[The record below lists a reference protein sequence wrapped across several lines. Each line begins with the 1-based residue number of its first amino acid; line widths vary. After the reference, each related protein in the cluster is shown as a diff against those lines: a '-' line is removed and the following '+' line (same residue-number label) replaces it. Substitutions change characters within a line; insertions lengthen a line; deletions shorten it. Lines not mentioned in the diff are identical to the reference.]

1 MKSLKNYRF
10 QIILLSSIILGAI
23 IGLTMEEKA
32 QVLKPLGDIFLN
44 LLFTIVVPLI
54 FFSIA
59 SSIANMDGTKRLG
72 KIMSRMVG
80 VFFFTGAVSAV
91 YMLVVVKL
99 FDPTKGINIKMEKP
113 ESSEEYNI
121 WDQIVQTVTV
131 PDFVDLFSR
140 QHMLALI
147 VIAVM
152 VGFAVQS
159 LGEKGTIM
167 KDFLSTGSDVMMK
180 MISYIM
186 ILAPIGLGSYFAVLI
201 STYGPMLLGSYL
213 KAGAVYYLAAIVY
226 FIIGFSLYAF
236 LAGKKTGIKVLWKNM
251 LTPSLTALGTC
262 SSAAAIPTNLEA
274 TEKMGVTKD
283 IRDTVI
289 PLGAALHKDGSV
301 MGGVLKMVFILAIF
315 DKDIWNIGT
324 ILAIYFTA
332 LAVGI
337 AMGAIVGGGMIGEM
351 LILSMFGLPPEALPI
366 IAVISTLIDPP
377 ATLLNA
383 TGDNV
388 ASMLVNRLVE
398 GKDWLKKKVNI
409 N

>member
-1 MKSLKNYRF
+1 MYEITKMGNKTIDNLKKD
-10 QIILLSSIILGAI
+10 L
-23 IGLTMEEKA
+23 EE
-32 QVLKPLGDIFLN
+32 
-44 LLFTIVVPLI
+44 
-54 FFSIA
+54 
-59 SSIANMDGTKRLG
+59 R
-72 KIMSRMVG
+72 KISM
-80 VFFFTGAVSAV
+80 
-91 YMLVVVKL
+91 
-99 FDPTKGINIKMEKP
+99 
-113 ESSEEYNI
+113 
-121 WDQIVQTVTV
+121 
-131 PDFVDLFSR
+131 LFST
-140 QHMLALI
+140 LALSTI
-147 VIAVM
+147 PNHYNFLKIIDNYKLDGKTKEKLSYESLYFHIRKVISSKVILEE
-152 VGFAVQS
+152 VKGVTKDSSS
-159 LGEKGTIM
+159 LITKKLREE
-167 KDFLSTGSDVMMK
+167 LER
-180 MISYIM
+180 
-186 ILAPIGLGSYFAVLI
+186 
-201 STYGPMLLGSYL
+201 
-213 KAGAVYYLAAIVY
+213 
-226 FIIGFSLYAF
+226 FSLYAF